1 MTSRM
6 VDALLDE
13 RNRLTAQRA
22 ATQGHLWAA
31 EFLLHRLARLL
42 PHLIA
47 DSPYNAVARDTLLEE
62 IRELLA
68 EDREHPGPTL
78 DVEEGEAPTSSVT
91 LDDEMADGYDADQ
104 DA

>member
-1 MTSRM
+1 M

-22 ATQGHLWAA
+22 ATQGHLWSA
-31 EFLLHRLARLL
+31 EFLLHRLAKLL

-47 DSPYNAVARDTLLEE
+47 DSPHNAVARDTLLEE
-62 IRELLA
+62 ICELLT

-78 DVEEGEAPTSSVT
+78 EAAGDGEDPTASSVP
-91 LDDEMADGYDADQ
+91 LVDQVRDGLHDQ
-104 DA
+104 PHP